1 MMATRLALITGGMGG
16 LGETISTKMAGA
28 GYRVVVTYSP
38 SNTKYRAWLEEM
50 KGRGHSFSA
59 YPVDV
64 VNYDDCARKCAQIQG
79 ECGPID
85 ILVNNA
91 GITRDMT
98 FRKMTKAAWDEVMRT
113 NLDSCFNMT
122 KQVMDGMVER
132 AWPRHQRVVGQRA
145 ERRLRADQLLGGQGR
160 HPLLHQGARARGGA
174 QERDGEYHFAGLHRH
189 ADGHRHSEGNS
200 RLEDPA
206 ADPARAARQARG
218 GCRPDYLSVLRGSGI
233 RHRREHFHQRRP
245 AHVLRSRLRHMSASP
260 QESREARMQSQV
272 RLIKKYPNRR
282 LYDTKTSSYI
292 TLADVKQMVLKQED
306 FQVIDAKSGDDLTRA
321 ILLQIILEEE
331 SGGVPMFSSDLLS
344 QLIRSYGNAMQGMMG
359 SYLERNIR
367 AFQDIQKALQEQSH
381 RMYGDNSRAS
391 QELWAQFMNLQG
403 PAMQSLMQAYMEQSQ
418 KMFSQFQEQMQSQ
431 ARNMFS
437 GLSFPGFP
445 AGQPTKNDPEKQ

>member
-1 MMATRLALITGGMGG
+1 
-16 LGETISTKMAGA
+16 
-28 GYRVVVTYSP
+28 
-38 SNTKYRAWLEEM
+38 
-50 KGRGHSFSA
+50 
-59 YPVDV
+59 
-64 VNYDDCARKCAQIQG
+64 
-79 ECGPID
+79 
-85 ILVNNA
+85 
-91 GITRDMT
+91 
-98 FRKMTKAAWDEVMRT
+98 
-113 NLDSCFNMT
+113 
-122 KQVMDGMVER
+122 
-132 AWPRHQRVVGQRA
+132 
-145 ERRLRADQLLGGQGR
+145 
-160 HPLLHQGARARGGA
+160 
-174 QERDGEYHFAGLHRH
+174 
-189 ADGHRHSEGNS
+189 
-200 RLEDPA
+200 
-206 ADPARAARQARG
+206 
-218 GCRPDYLSVLRGSGI
+218 
-233 RHRREHFHQRRP
+233 
-245 AHVLRSRLRHMSASP
+245 MSASP
-260 QESREARMQSQV
+260 QESREAKRHSPV

-306 FQVIDAKSGDDLTRA
+306 FQVVDAKSGDDLTRQ

-381 RMYGDNSRAS
+381 RVYGDNSRAS

-445 AGQPTKNDPEKQ
+445 ASQQSKSDPEKQ

>member
-1 MMATRLALITGGMGG
+1 
-16 LGETISTKMAGA
+16 
-28 GYRVVVTYSP
+28 
-38 SNTKYRAWLEEM
+38 
-50 KGRGHSFSA
+50 
-59 YPVDV
+59 
-64 VNYDDCARKCAQIQG
+64 
-79 ECGPID
+79 
-85 ILVNNA
+85 
-91 GITRDMT
+91 
-98 FRKMTKAAWDEVMRT
+98 
-113 NLDSCFNMT
+113 
-122 KQVMDGMVER
+122 
-132 AWPRHQRVVGQRA
+132 
-145 ERRLRADQLLGGQGR
+145 
-160 HPLLHQGARARGGA
+160 
-174 QERDGEYHFAGLHRH
+174 
-189 ADGHRHSEGNS
+189 
-200 RLEDPA
+200 
-206 ADPARAARQARG
+206 
-218 GCRPDYLSVLRGSGI
+218 
-233 RHRREHFHQRRP
+233 
-245 AHVLRSRLRHMSASP
+245 
-260 QESREARMQSQV
+260 MQSQL

-306 FQVIDAKSGDDLTRA
+306 FQVVDAKSGDDLTRQ